1 MPLSQLKHD
10 AKKTLELLDKSGT
23 SWDPFSEVFLKE
35 QRDLPT
41 RFDTI
46 IRFVLLPSVL
56 LVAFSHFYLELICL
70 PPSLVLFPHTLCLTV
85 VPMPMPYLLNWQQ
98 RYAKASV
105 IAQKPLLS
113 STGRLKSDQYHW
125 RTRRIHPSSK
135 LVSYL
140 IRSTH
145 RVL

>member
-1 MPLSQLKHD
+1 MPISQLKHD

-35 QRDLPT
+35 QRDLPA

-46 IRFVLLPSVL
+46 IRFVLLPYIQL
-56 LVAFSHFYLELICL
+56 AAFSRFYLELIY
-70 PPSLVLFPHTLCLTV
+70 PPPNLVLPPHTLSSTV

-98 RYAKASV
+98 RYAEAWV
-105 IAQKPLLS
+105 IAQKQLLS
-113 STGRLKSDQYHW
+113 STGRLKSDQYHKH
-125 RTRRIHPSSK
+125 TRQIHLSSK